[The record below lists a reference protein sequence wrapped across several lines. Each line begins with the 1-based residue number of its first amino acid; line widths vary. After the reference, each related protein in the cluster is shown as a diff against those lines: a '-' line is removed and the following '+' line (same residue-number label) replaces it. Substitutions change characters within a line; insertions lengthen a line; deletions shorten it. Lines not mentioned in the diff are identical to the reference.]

1 MVFNLVRKSEKSVK
15 SGSKKMDPERRAA
28 GKIDLL

>member
-1 MVFNLVRKSEKSVK
+1 MEVDLVRKSEKSVK
-15 SGSKKMDPERRAA
+15 SGSKKMDRERRAA